1 MTSEAELIKLF
12 KRAAWEIDQREF
24 DDIDPG
30 TKIADLGIDSVAL
43 LEIFGEIEDEL
54 DVHLPDDEL
63 ANVTTLRDLTRL
75 ISEHE

>member
-1 MTSEAELIKLF
+1 MTTENELISLF

-54 DVHLPDDEL
+54 GVHLPDDKL
-63 ANVTTLRDLTRL
+63 ANVNTLRDLTSL
-75 ISEHE
+75 ITSCS